1 MSRDLTKTKRKEKIV
16 NLPISKF
23 IDTKFRDYAVYVL
36 EARGIPG
43 FMDALTP
50 VQRYILKNSPTTFQK
65 TLTVV
70 GKVIQSGYHH
80 GNSSIESALSRLARP
95 FGNALQL
102 LNGYGFFGSE
112 VSPDAAAARYTSVKI
127 SSVAYDILNK
137 YKHLHVKDEDGPY
150 EPLWMDIPL
159 GLTMPIIGIAVG
171 YKTSILPR
179 KMEHIQEFLAGKRK
193 KVEPYFEGYTGI
205 VEPYTELG
213 NSWILSS
220 AIAIHGNKIHIN
232 ELPPVLKYA
241 TVLKKLES
249 IMNKFENKVKIINN
263 SNVKV
268 DIDIHYL
275 GGNKEEWV
283 EVQTAV
289 VKAFSI
295 IVSECPVFI
304 KDNQVLVYDNIE
316 QYLQD
321 YKYQV
326 KQLNYRNIEWEFNKL
341 NSELSFN
348 EAKLIF
354 IEFILKQ
361 KRTNLEITEHVKGY
375 VLDIKE
381 RLDRM
386 TSRKFTKD
394 ELLATKK
401 EILDLNKSIISKGKE
416 LTVVKAQ
423 FEKLID
429 PTIARGL
436 SSNKSTINLFETE
449 DLIEVDGVTVWTGD
463 NDEDYD
469 GLD

>member
-1 MSRDLTKTKRKEKIV
+1 MAKTRNLTKKEKIV
-16 NLPISKF
+16 SLPISKF

-43 FMDALTP
+43 FYDALTP

-102 LNGYGFFGSE
+102 LDGYGFFGSE

-127 SSVAYDILNK
+127 SPTAYDILNK
-137 YKHLHVKDEDGPY
+137 YKHLHKKDEDGPY
-150 EPLWMDIPL
+150 DPLWMDIPL

-179 KMEHIQEFLAGKRK
+179 KLEHIQEFLAGKRK
-193 KVEPYFEGYTGI
+193 TIEPYFEGYNGI

-220 AIAIHGNKIHIN
+220 TIAIYGNKIHIN

-249 IMNKFENKVKIINN
+249 IMNKFEGKIRITNN
-263 SNVKV
+263 SNIKV
-268 DIDIHYL
+268 DIDINYL
-275 GGNKEEWV
+275 GGNKEEW
-283 EVQTAV
+283 EELQTSI

-295 IVSECPVFI
+295 IVTECPVFI

-326 KQLNYRNIEWEFNKL
+326 KQLNYRNTEWETNKI
-341 NSELSFN
+341 NSDLSFN
-348 EAKLIF
+348 EAKLLF

-361 KRTNLEITEHVKGY
+361 KRTNEEISAHVKTY
-375 VLDIKE
+375 APEIKE
-381 RLDRM
+381 RLDRL

-394 ELLATKK
+394 EIELVKK
-401 EILDLNKSIISKGKE
+401 EISELSKSKKLKEKE
-416 LTVVKAQ
+416 LAILKTQ

-463 NDEDYD
+463 NDDDYND
-469 GLD
+469 LD

>member
-1 MSRDLTKTKRKEKIV
+1 MARDLTKIKRKEKIV
-16 NLPISKF
+16 SLPISKF
-23 IDTKFRDYAVYVL
+23 VDTKFRDYAVYVL

-43 FMDALTP
+43 FADALTP
-50 VQRYILKNSPTTFQK
+50 VQRYILKNSPSTFQK

-80 GNSSIESALSRLARP
+80 GNASIESSLSRLARP

-127 SSVAYDILNK
+127 SPIAYDILSK
-137 YKHLHVKDEDGPY
+137 YKHLHEKEEDGPY
-150 EPLWMDIPL
+150 SPLWMDIPL

-179 KMEHIQEFLAGKRK
+179 KLEHIQEFLAGKRK
-193 KVEPYFEGYTGI
+193 TIEPYFEGYSGI

-220 AIAIHGNKIHIN
+220 TIAIHGNKIHIN

-241 TVLKKLES
+241 TVLKKLS
-249 IMNKFENKVKIINN
+249 AISNKYENKVKIINN
-263 SNVKV
+263 SNIKV

-275 GGNKEEWV
+275 GGNTEEWT
-283 EVQTAV
+283 ELQTV
-289 VKAFSI
+289 IVKAFSI
-295 IVSECPVFI
+295 IVTESPVFI
-304 KDNQVLVYDNIE
+304 KDNQVLVYDNVE

-326 KQLNYRNIEWEFNKL
+326 KKLNYKNLEWEYNKL
-341 NSELSFN
+341 NTELSFN
-348 EAKLIF
+348 EAKIIF
-354 IEFILKQ
+354 IEFVLKQ
-361 KRTNLEITEHVKGY
+361 KRSNEEITEHVKSY
-375 VLDIKE
+375 DVDIKE

-394 ELLATKK
+394 ELISTKK
-401 EILDLNKSIISKGKE
+401 EIIELNKSIKSKCKE
-416 LTVVKAQ
+416 LATTKAQ
-423 FEKLID
+423 FEKLTD
-429 PTIARGL
+429 PTILRGL

-449 DLIEVDGVTVWTGD
+449 DLLEVDGVTVWTGD
-463 NDEDYD
+463 NEDDYN

>member
-1 MSRDLTKTKRKEKIV
+1 MVKTKNLTRKEKIHT
-16 NLPISKF
+16 LPISKF

-50 VQRYILKNSPTTFQK
+50 VQRYILKNSPTSFQK

-102 LNGYGFFGSE
+102 LDGYGFFGSE

-127 SSVAYDILNK
+127 SNAASEILNK

-150 EPLWMDIPL
+150 EPLWMDIPI

-171 YKTSILPR
+171 YRTSILPR
-179 KMEHIQEFLAGKRK
+179 KLEHIQEFLAGKRK
-193 KVEPYFEGYTGI
+193 TIEPYFEGYSGI
-205 VEPYTELG
+205 IEPYTELG

-220 AIAIHGNKIHIN
+220 SIAIHGNKIHIN

-249 IMNKFENKVKIINN
+249 VMNKFEGKIKITNN
-263 SNVKV
+263 SNIKV
-268 DIDIHYL
+268 DIDIVYL
-275 GGNKEEWV
+275 GGNKDEW
-283 EVQTAV
+283 EDLQAAV
-289 VKAFSI
+289 VKAFSV
-295 IVSECPVFI
+295 IVTESPVFI
-304 KDNQVLVYDNIE
+304 KDNQVLVYDTVE

-326 KQLNYRNIEWEFNKL
+326 KHLRCKDLEWQVNKL
-341 NSELSFN
+341 NSDISFN
-348 EAKLIF
+348 EAKLLF

-361 KRTNLEITEHVKGY
+361 KRTNQEISDHVKMHSNE
-375 VLDIKE
+375 IKE
-381 RLDRM
+381 KLDRM

-394 ELLATKK
+394 ELASTKLEIADLKKNLTARNKEYATA
-401 EILDLNKSIISKGKE
+401 LS
-416 LTVVKAQ
+416 Q

-429 PTIARGL
+429 PTISRGL

-449 DLIEVDGVTVWTGD
+449 DLTEIDGVTVWMGD
-463 NDEDYD
+463 NDEDFD
-469 GLD
+469 DFE